1 VAVTA
6 LAEEGVLLPV
16 QVEGWSQPAWAH
28 RETKRPRRVAG
39 AALLAPF
46 DPLVWER
53 ARTER
58 LFDFR
63 YRIEIYTP
71 AEKRTYG
78 YYVLPF
84 LLDDR
89 IVARVDLKADRQAS
103 RLLAHRIHLEP
114 GAPADTIDRLT
125 VELRRMADWLAL
137 EAVTVG
143 PVFGPESGPESGAGS

>member
-1 VAVTA
+1 
-6 LAEEGVLLPV
+6 EGVLVPV
-16 QVEGWSQPAWAH
+16 EVKGWSHKAFVH
-28 RETKRPRRVAG
+28 RDARRPRRVRC

-46 DPLVWER
+46 DPLIWER

-71 AEKRTYG
+71 AEKRQFG

-89 IVARVDLKADRQAS
+89 IVARVDLKADRPGS
-103 RLLAHRIHLEP
+103 RLIAHRIHLEP
-114 GAPADTIDRLT
+114 GAPPDTIDRLT
-125 VELRRMADWLAL
+125 AELRRMADWLAL
-137 EAVTVG
+137 GSVALG
-143 PVFGPESGPESGAGS
+143 PVCPG